1 MTRSAVPEEYVE
13 FVATNPTA
21 PDSGPRRTLLTT
33 RIVKKEFG
41 RASKRNVSSFDSP
54 VEAIPLSRFKSRS
67 MMTVPLATMSLSM
80 VCVAVCE
87 LFSGDDGAEFPEL
100 SVCNNNSGSA
110 K

>member
-1 MTRSAVPEEYVE
+1 
-13 FVATNPTA
+13 
-21 PDSGPRRTLLTT
+21 
-33 RIVKKEFG
+33 
-41 RASKRNVSSFDSP
+41 
-54 VEAIPLSRFKSRS
+54 
-67 MMTVPLATMSLSM
+67 MMTVPLATMSLSI